1 VSIKQNSKNEK
12 RERKQEMRAFVTGST
27 GLLGNNLVRLL
38 IEQGHK
44 VKALVRSK
52 DKAVKQFGNLPI
64 EYVIGDMENVEG
76 FAGELNGCDVL
87 FHTAAYFREYY
98 EKTTDHWK
106 TLENINIKGTV
117 KILEAAEKFG
127 FTMAIYV
134 SSSGT
139 IGMKPDGSAGDE
151 NTPPSSY
158 TENNL
163 YFKSKVI
170 ADKAVAEF
178 TEKSTMP
185 VIQIL
190 PGWMFGIGDAA
201 PTSSGQIV
209 LDILNGKL
217 PGTFDGGTSTVDAKD
232 VAEAMIVAVEKGRNG
247 EKYIVGGKFYT
258 IREIADTLTEVAGI
272 PKVKLNIPNF
282 VILTLA
288 TFSDLFGKISG
299 GKSSI
304 PKKGI
309 QIMQAKLQVDSSK
322 AKRELGTAFRP
333 ISETLANEVKWYREN
348 GFAK

>member
-1 VSIKQNSKNEK
+1 MK
-12 RERKQEMRAFVTGST
+12 AFVTGST

-38 IEQGHK
+38 IERGHE

-52 DKAVKQFGNLPI
+52 DKAEKQFGNLPI

-76 FAGELNGCDVL
+76 FASKLKGCDVL

-98 EKTTDHWK
+98 EKSKDHWEI
-106 TLENINIKGTV
+106 LENINIKGSV
-117 KILEAAEKFG
+117 KILEAAEKQG
-127 FTMAIYV
+127 VKKAIYV

-139 IGMKPDGSAGDE
+139 IGLKPDGSAGDE
-151 NTPPSSY
+151 TTPPSRY

-163 YFKSKVI
+163 YFKSKVL
-170 ADKAVAEF
+170 ADKKVAEF
-178 TEKSTMP
+178 AENSRMT

-217 PGTFDGGTSTVDAKD
+217 PGIFDGGTSTVDAKD
-232 VAEAMIVAVEKGRNG
+232 VAEAMIIAVEKGKHG

-258 IREIADTLTEVAGI
+258 VREIADTLCEEAKI
-272 PKVKLNIPNF
+272 PKVKVNIPNF
-282 VILTLA
+282 VILTFA
-288 TFSDLFGKISG
+288 TFSDLFSKITG

-304 PKKGI
+304 PKNGI
-309 QIMQAKLQVDSSK
+309 QTMQAKLAVDSSK
-322 AKRELGTAFRP
+322 AKRELGTSFRP
-333 ISETLANEVKWYREN
+333 LSETLANEAKWYREN
-348 GFAK
+348 GYAK

>member
-1 VSIKQNSKNEK
+1 MKNGENMK
-12 RERKQEMRAFVTGST
+12 AFITGST

-38 IEQGHK
+38 IEQGHQ

-52 DKAVKQFGNLPI
+52 EKALKQFGDLPI
-64 EYVIGDMENVEG
+64 EYIVGDMENVEG
-76 FAGELNGCDVL
+76 FSAELNGCDVL

-98 EKTTDHWK
+98 EKSIDHWK
-106 TLENINIKGTV
+106 ILENINVKGSI
-117 KILEAAEKFG
+117 KILEAAENQG
-127 FTMAIYV
+127 VATAIYV

-151 NTPPSSY
+151 NTPPSRY
-158 TENNL
+158 ADCNL
-163 YFKSKVI
+163 YFKSKVL
-170 ADKAVAEF
+170 ADKEVAKLAQ
-178 TEKSTMP
+178 KSKMT

-232 VAEAMIVAVEKGRNG
+232 VSQAMITAVEKGKHG
-247 EKYIVGGKFYT
+247 EKYIVGGEFYT
-258 IREIADTLTEVAGI
+258 VRQIADTVTEVARI
-272 PKVKLNIPNF
+272 PKLKLNIPNF

-288 TFSDLFGKISG
+288 TFSDLFSKLTG

-304 PKKGI
+304 PKNGI
-309 QIMQAKLQVDSSK
+309 QTMQAKLTVDSSK
-322 AKRELGTAFRP
+322 AKRELGATFRP
-333 ISETLANEVKWYREN
+333 LSETLANEVKWYREN

>member
-1 VSIKQNSKNEK
+1 MKV
-12 RERKQEMRAFVTGST
+12 FVTGST

-38 IEQGHK
+38 IEQRHE

-52 DKAVKQFGNLPI
+52 EKALKQFGDLPI
-64 EYVIGDMENVEG
+64 EYIIGDMENVEA
-76 FAGELNGCDVL
+76 FSNELNGCDVL

-98 EKTTDHWK
+98 EKIADHWK
-106 TLENINIKGTV
+106 ILENINIKGTV
-117 KILEAAEKFG
+117 KILETAEKQG
-127 FTMAIYV
+127 IKKVIYV

-139 IGMKPDGSAGDE
+139 IGLKADGSAGDE
-151 NTPPSSY
+151 NTPPSSFI
-158 TENNL
+158 EKNL

-178 TEKSTMP
+178 AQKSKMA

-217 PGTFDGGTSTVDAKD
+217 PGIFDGGTSTVDAKD
-232 VAEAMIVAVEKGRNG
+232 VAEAMIVAVERGRSG
-247 EKYIVGGKFYT
+247 EKYIVGGDFYT
-258 IREIADTLTEVAGI
+258 IREIADTLTEVAKI

-282 VILTLA
+282 IILTLA
-288 TFSDLFGKISG
+288 TFSDFFSKISG

-304 PKKGI
+304 PKNGI
-309 QIMQAKLQVDSSK
+309 QTMQAKFQVDSSK
-322 AKRELGTAFRP
+322 AKRELGTVFRP

>member
-1 VSIKQNSKNEK
+1 MN
-12 RERKQEMRAFVTGST
+12 AFVTGST

-38 IEQGHK
+38 IEQGHQ

-52 DKAVKQFGNLPI
+52 EKALKQFDDLPI
-64 EYVIGDMENVEG
+64 EYVVGDMENVEG
-76 FAGELNGCDVL
+76 FSAELNGCDVL

-98 EKTTDHWK
+98 QGSDDHWK
-106 TLENINIKGTV
+106 KLENINIKGSV
-117 KILEAAEKFG
+117 KILEAAEKQEVAK
-127 FTMAIYV
+127 AIYV

-139 IGMKPDGSAGDE
+139 IGMKADGSAGDE

-163 YFKSKVI
+163 YFKSKVL
-170 ADKAVAEF
+170 ADKKVAEF
-178 TEKSTMP
+178 AQNSKMK

-190 PGWMFGIGDAA
+190 PGWMFGIGDVA

-209 LDILNGKL
+209 LDILNCKL

-232 VAEAMIVAVEKGRNG
+232 VAEAMISAVEKGKNG
-247 EKYIVGGKFYT
+247 EKYIVGGEFYT
-258 IREIADTLTEVAGI
+258 IREIADTLCEVAKI
-272 PKVKLNIPNF
+272 PKVKLSIPNF

-288 TFSDLFGKISG
+288 TFSDLFSKITG

-304 PKKGI
+304 PKNGI
-309 QIMQAKLQVDSSK
+309 QTLQAKFQVDSSK
-322 AKRELGTAFRP
+322 AKRELGVTFRP

-348 GFAK
+348 GFVK

>member
-1 VSIKQNSKNEK
+1 MK
-12 RERKQEMRAFVTGST
+12 AFVTGST

-38 IEQGHK
+38 IEKGHQ

-52 DKAVKQFGNLPI
+52 DKAEKQFGDLPV
-64 EYVIGDMENVEG
+64 EYIVGDMENVEG
-76 FAGELNGCDVL
+76 FAEQLNGCDVL

-98 EKTTDHWK
+98 EKSKDHWK
-106 TLENINIKGTV
+106 ILENINIKGSI
-117 KILEAAEKFG
+117 KILEAAEKQG
-127 FTMAIYV
+127 IKKAIYV

-139 IGMKPDGSAGDE
+139 IGLKADGSPGDE

-178 TEKSTMP
+178 TEKSTMT

-209 LDILNGKL
+209 LDILNCKL

-232 VAEAMIVAVEKGRNG
+232 VAEAMISAVEKGRNG
-247 EKYIVGGKFYT
+247 EKYIVGGDFYSVKQ
-258 IREIADTLTEVAGI
+258 IADTIAEVAKI
-272 PKVKLNIPNF
+272 PKLKMHIPNF
-282 VILTLA
+282 AINTLA
-288 TFSDLFGKISG
+288 AFSDLFSKLTGAKSPISKTG
-299 GKSSI
+299 V
-304 PKKGI
+304 
-309 QIMQAKLQVDSSK
+309 QTLQAKFQVDSSK
-322 AKRELGTAFRP
+322 AKRELGATFRP